1 MLAKLLSTMRRLIE
15 RRNLS
20 PVGWLEYKNVVRSSR
35 AIIAIP
41 VIEEELAAVS
51 GIGVDIGCGDG
62 EIAAKIC
69 SKSNISIIGIDIDKG
84 LIGHAR
90 RLELGNGRFLVADLA
105 SRPIRKIGVL
115 FDFAYSNCCLNHLAD
130 HEVAQTL
137 DDLRASLRINSRVVL
152 LVPHWKRAVSCYQK
166 IRELPNGVSALPEYG
181 DRQIFRYG
189 EWYLRALEDAGFE
202 IDLHR
207 DILIPD
213 DQRLCERYQKSI
225 GEPIFSLFVVHA
237 SDGQDACAPRAKA
250 FDIAH
255 DNRKFEIEMLWKR
268 SVFYW
273 GFIAASFVGF
283 VATEKAIGSASIIF
297 AAFGFLCSLAWSAG
311 NRGSKYWQEYW
322 ENKVVHLQNLVTGDL
337 FIDHYPQ
344 RHDWRRQFAP
354 RRLSVSKLTIGI
366 SDYTVIVWLGILLF
380 RLASI
385 LLQISPIIKSLLL
398 QLFIIGTVIYGI
410 SLLLRCQ
417 STD

>member
-1 MLAKLLSTMRRLIE
+1 M
-15 RRNLS
+15 
-20 PVGWLEYKNVVRSSR
+20 GWTEYKDIVRSSR

-41 VIEEELAAVS
+41 IIEEHLADAS
-51 GIGVDIGCGDG
+51 GIGVDLGCGDG
-62 EIAAKIC
+62 EIAAKLC
-69 SKSNISIIGIDIDKG
+69 KRNGISIIGVDIDKG
-84 LIGHAR
+84 LISRAR
-90 RLELGNGRFLVADLA
+90 SLELGNARFLVADLS

-130 HEVAQTL
+130 HEVAPTL
-137 DDLRASLRINSRVVL
+137 DDLRASLRTNATIAL
-152 LVPHWKRAVSCYQK
+152 IVPHWKRALSNYKQVK
-166 IRELPNGVSALPEYG
+166 ELPNGVSAIPEYG
-181 DRQIFRYG
+181 ERQCFRYG
-189 EWYLRALEDAGFE
+189 EWYCKALEDTGFA

-207 DILIPD
+207 DVLIPD
-213 DQRLCERYQKSI
+213 AEGLCERYQRSI
-225 GEPIFSLFVVHA
+225 GKPIFSLVVAHA
-237 SDGQDACAPRAKA
+237 LDSEVASTPRIKA

-283 VATEKAIGSASIIF
+283 VASEKAIGSASIIF

-344 RHDWRRQFAP
+344 RHHWRRQFAP
-354 RRLSVSKLTIGI
+354 RRLSVSKLAIGI
-366 SDYTVIVWLGILLF
+366 SDYTVVVWFGILLL
-380 RLASI
+380 RLAAYWLPLSASI
-385 LLQISPIIKSLLL
+385 KACLLQT
-398 QLFIIGTVIYGI
+398 FIIGTIFYGA
-410 SLLLRCQ
+410 SLLIRCR

>member
-1 MLAKLLSTMRRLIE
+1 MLIKPLSRMLRLHD
-15 RRNLS
+15 RSNALR
-20 PVGWLEYKNVVRSSR
+20 VGWLEYKNVVRSSR

-41 VIEEELAAVS
+41 IIEDHIAAAS

-62 EIAAKIC
+62 EIAARIC
-69 SKSNISIIGIDIDKG
+69 RKSNVSIIGIDIDKDLISVARG
-84 LIGHAR
+84 LEI
-90 RLELGNGRFLVADLA
+90 GNGKFLVADLA

-115 FDFAYSNCCLNHLAD
+115 FDFAYSNCCLNHLPD

-137 DDLRASLRINSRVVL
+137 DDLRASLRRNAKVVV
-152 LVPHWKRAVSCYQK
+152 LVPHWKRASSLYGK
-166 IRELPNGVSALPEYG
+166 IRELPNGVSAIPEYG
-181 DRQIFRYG
+181 QRQSFRYG
-189 EWYLRALEDAGFE
+189 EWYCKALEDAGFA
-202 IDLHR
+202 IDLHK
-207 DILIPD
+207 DVLIPD
-213 DQRLCERYQKSI
+213 DERLCERYRKSI
-225 GEPIFSLFVVHA
+225 GEPIFSLFVANAV
-237 SDGQDACAPRAKA
+237 DGQASCAPRAKA

-273 GFIAASFVGF
+273 GFIAASFAGF
-283 VATEKAIGSASIIF
+283 VATEKTIGSASLIF

-344 RHDWRRQFAP
+344 RQSWRRQFAP
-354 RRLSVSKLTIGI
+354 RRLSVSKLAIGI
-366 SDYTVIVWLGILLF
+366 SDYTVVVWLGLLLL
-380 RLASI
+380 RLASG
-385 LLQISPIIKSLLL
+385 LVQISPFIKACLL
-398 QLFIIGTVIYGI
+398 QSFIIGTIIYGM
-410 SLLLRCQ
+410 SLLLRCR